1 MTVGTE
7 DHLSAACKHFSCK
20 LMDNCLMRRYIN
32 SAVLFGTGE
41 TKHVVIFI
49 DGSAYCTEG
58 VMAVGQYIWYRELL
72 KS

>member
-1 MTVGTE
+1 
-7 DHLSAACKHFSCK
+7 
-20 LMDNCLMRRYIN
+20 MDNCLMRRYIN